1 MEPWIAC
8 DNCSVWQHNVCVG
21 ISAFTEDI
29 PANYLCEQCGPQNHK
44 PLLDAKAKGVDL
56 WVERRNA
63 YERELAQKEAEEEAA
78 KKKGKKGKGKRA
90 SDQRLETPKATNG
103 KAKSPSAIDL
113 KKDKKES
120 TPKAGS
126 AKRQSREDSHDHEP
140 VKVSPSCLVVPLTV
154 LILTQEPQSKKQK
167 TSNVPSF
174 APSTPLPKSSPAP
187 KPTTAPKPTP
197 ISKPAPA
204 PKSPPTGLPVKI
216 VELEASRGAVAKLI
230 SKGLVHAIQQAVK
243 SNTYALSAGDTE
255 ASKAE
260 RLAIQLEDAIYK
272 THPDKPTYGKQ
283 ARAIV
288 ANLKGNQELSSGLLS
303 RTLSPAALAVM
314 NSDDMASS
322 EMKRSTAEMKAR
334 ADKQSIMVN
343 EDGPRVRRTHKGEEL
358 VESDNFAVANDSTM
372 STSRRRSMLD
382 PNADMATRSRENS
395 PGNEVELPE
404 SLEDYRLGS
413 DRTNVDIKR
422 PLNIETKTRQ
432 EPTRKASEN
441 NFDISKVFS
450 SVQSPTTSQHARRQS
465 TAQPAPTNQGAG
477 DDPDID
483 RMLQDDEGNESPP
496 YSPAEYPAD
505 PDTVWKGTVVM
516 DSVAKFTASAKH
528 VAGADLSKTM
538 NWADL
543 LHKELKIAGRISM
556 EHANEY
562 LCSLRYSPQT
572 DVVVVEIIPHG
583 ELSGQ
588 GVNSLCNYFIS
599 KNRYGVLTNKGVGNI
614 RDTYLIPVL
623 PSPAKLPDF
632 VINLE
637 GHRLSEN
644 RPEPVIIVALV
655 IRNDYVAPSQ
665 PTPTAST
672 FDGVSDPR
680 SPIITQPQRQMSMS
694 GLGPAMSPIN
704 PQSGFPPAQPPPNHN
719 LPIHLSQNDPQ
730 NGQAQ
735 RDGEANAYRIL
746 GDRAHDP
753 TVAFLMPQAYHMR
766 EVEWNSIREIL
777 VTDPKARHDL
787 QYLSQVLESKLASE
801 GANGNGPDQY

>member
-1 MEPWIAC
+1 M
-8 DNCSVWQHNVCVG
+8 CVG
-21 ISAFTEDI
+21 VSAFTEDI

-44 PLLDAKAKGVDL
+44 PLLDAKAKGIDL

-63 YERELAQKEAEEEAA
+63 YERELAKIQAEEEAA

-103 KAKSPSAIDL
+103 KAKSPSALDL

-126 AKRQSREDSHDHEP
+126 AKRQIRDDSHDREP
-140 VKVSPSCLVVPLTV
+140 VKVSSRCLLVLNLVLTV
-154 LILTQEPQSKKQK
+154 PQEPQSKKQK
-167 TSNVPSF
+167 LSNVPSF

-187 KPTTAPKPTP
+187 KPTPVAKPTP
-197 ISKPAPA
+197 VSKPAPA
-204 PKSPPTGLPVKI
+204 PKSPPTGLPLKI
-216 VELEASRGAVAKLI
+216 VELETSRGAVAKLL

-243 SNTYALSAGDTE
+243 SNVYALSAGDTE
-255 ASKAE
+255 GSKAE

-272 THPDKPTYGKQ
+272 THPDKSAYGKQ

-288 ANLKGNQELSSGLLS
+288 ANLKGNQELSTGLLS

-404 SLEDYRLGS
+404 SLEEYRLGS
-413 DRTNVDIKR
+413 DVRASVDVKK
-422 PLNIETKTRQ
+422 PLNIETKSRQ
-432 EPTRKASEN
+432 DPTRKASEN

-450 SVQSPTTSQHARRQS
+450 SVQSPTTSQHARRMS
-465 TAQPAPTNQGAG
+465 TTQPPSANQGAG
-477 DDPDID
+477 EDADID

-496 YSPAEYPAD
+496 YSPAEYPTD
-505 PDTVWKGTVVM
+505 PDTVWRGTVVM
-516 DSVAKFTASAKH
+516 DSVAKFPASAKH

-588 GVNSLCNYFIS
+588 GVISLCNYFIS
-599 KNRYGVLTNKGVGNI
+599 KKRYGVLTNKGVGNI

-623 PSPAKLPDF
+623 ASPAKLPDF
-632 VINLE
+632 IINLE

-655 IRNDYVAPSQ
+655 IRNDYVAPPQ
-665 PTPTAST
+665 TTPTPLA
-672 FDGVSDPR
+672 FDGATDPR
-680 SPIITQPQRQMSMS
+680 SPMITQPQRQMSMS

-719 LPIHLSQNDPQ
+719 LPIHLPQNDSQ

-777 VTDPKARHDL
+777 VKDPKARHDL
-787 QYLSQVLESKLASE
+787 QYLSQVLESKLADD